1 MEEFLILGQGFEEH
15 LPQVVLEATDG
26 FFGGDLWPVEFD
38 VKGKLVARA
47 AFRVLLPGSVLLLF
61 PRFGSKPPRI
71 PLSPQIV
78 DTFFIGRYVLLAV
91 LGLLFLGSLFLVL
104 LYHVA
109 EPVYAKPLRPG

>member
-1 MEEFLILGQGFEEH
+1 RAGGIFGVVAAELAWIEFWFVPFLFCNDPSRRPTSLRMSGF
-15 LPQVVLEATDG
+15 
-26 FFGGDLWPVEFD
+26 
-38 VKGKLVARA
+38 
-47 AFRVLLPGSVLLLF
+47 PGASPWLRPAVISS
-61 PRFGSKPPRI
+61 RFGSKPPRI